1 MSIEQQS
8 SSLDFDVKRS
18 SLHSVYFS
26 SPMETMAERVKR
38 ALALR
43 EMTPSDLIARK
54 VLSKAGIYFILDGT
68 TKAEKIRA
76 STVAKLSAALQ
87 VNPDWLQYGR
97 GPMEGG
103 APVDEQQWEDVRG
116 YAQAMGLGGG
126 PEASEYAETH
136 KLKFKASSLARKR
149 LRAPALAVMY
159 GQGDSMEPRIQSGDA
174 ILFDTSDT
182 RPRDGALFVILV
194 PGAHNAEYQVKR
206 CEMLDDLVYFKA
218 DNPNG
223 DHRWK
228 KAKRLDDKRNPIQI
242 VGRVRWIGSWED

>member
-1 MSIEQQS
+1 
-8 SSLDFDVKRS
+8 
-18 SLHSVYFS
+18 
-26 SPMETMAERVKR
+26 METMAERVKR

-43 EMTPSDLIARK
+43 EMPPADLIARK

-87 VNPDWLQYGR
+87 VSPEWLQYGR

-103 APVDEQQWEDVRG
+103 QVANEGEWEDVKG

-126 PEASEYAETH
+126 PEAAEYAETH

-159 GQGDSMEPRIQSGDA
+159 GKGDSMEPRVLSGDA

-182 RPRDGALFVILV
+182 RPRDGCLYVILV

-206 CEMLDDLVYFKA
+206 CEVLDDLVYFKA
-218 DNPNG
+218 DNPQG
-223 DHRWK
+223 DHNWK
-228 KAKRLDDKRNPIQI
+228 KAKRMDDKRNPIQI

>member
-1 MSIEQQS
+1 MSMTPKS
-8 SSLDFDVKRS
+8 SPLDSLVKRS

-43 EMTPSDLIARK
+43 EMTPADLIARK

-87 VNPDWLQYGR
+87 VSPEWLQYGR

-103 APVDEQQWEDVRG
+103 QVANEGEWEDVKG

-126 PEASEYAETH
+126 PEAAEYAETH

-159 GQGDSMEPRIQSGDA
+159 GKGDSMEPRVLSGDA

-182 RPRDGALFVILV
+182 RPRDGCLYVILV

-206 CEMLDDLVYFKA
+206 CEVLDDLVYFKA
-218 DNPNG
+218 DNPQG
-223 DHRWK
+223 DHNWK
-228 KAKRLDDKRNPIQI
+228 KAKRMDDKRNPIQI